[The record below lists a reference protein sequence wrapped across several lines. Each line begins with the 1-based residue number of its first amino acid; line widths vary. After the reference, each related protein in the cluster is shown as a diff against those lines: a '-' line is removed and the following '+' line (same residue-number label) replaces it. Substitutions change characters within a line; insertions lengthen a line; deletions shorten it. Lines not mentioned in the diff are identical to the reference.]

1 VTQADWNCYKG
12 ATTKMLE
19 FKDAL
24 NRVLERVSRLDNETV
39 GLADLNCR
47 VLAES
52 LYSNLDLPVSDNSSM
67 DGYALRAKDIQK
79 ASQNSPVTLSVEG
92 TVPAGNVSDV
102 EVERGTCV
110 RLFTGSFLPK
120 GADAVIMQEDT
131 ETVAESTS
139 IRCLDSVKPWENIRF
154 QGEDVKKGAL
164 LLEVG
169 ARVRARH
176 LGVMAAIG
184 KSEMK
189 VSRRPKVGIL
199 STGHELQEAG
209 TQLAPGA
216 IYESNRLILSE
227 MVRQIGGVPQVYPLV
242 DDTMEATK
250 AALEQAASENDAL
263 ITSGGVSVGDFD
275 LIRPAI
281 EALGGTIDFWKVR
294 LRPGKPFVFA
304 KLNGKPVFGLP
315 GNPVSAVTT
324 YMALA
329 RPALLQMQG
338 ATDVQA
344 NTRPCRLNESI
355 ANRSDRP
362 HFFRVQ
368 LDESDGVSSAGLQG
382 SHALQS
388 LSKADGWLCVDP
400 GQSLAEGD
408 AVLVMIWDD

>member
-1 VTQADWNCYKG
+1 
-12 ATTKMLE
+12 MLE
-19 FKDAL
+19 FNEAL
-24 NRVLERVSRLDNETV
+24 SRVLERVTRLDHETV
-39 GLADLNCR
+39 GLSDINCR
-47 VLAES
+47 VLAEP
-52 LYSNLDLPVSDNSSM
+52 LYSGLDLPVSDNSSM
-67 DGYALRAKDIQK
+67 DGYALRAEDIQK
-79 ASQNSPVTLSVEG
+79 ASKDLPITLTVAG
-92 TVPAGNVSDV
+92 TVPAGKVSSV
-102 EVERGTCV
+102 EVEQGTCV

-131 ETVAESTS
+131 ETVDGCSS
-139 IRCLDSVKPWENIRF
+139 IRCIDSVKPWENIRF

-164 LLEVG
+164 LIEAG
-169 ARVRARH
+169 TRIRARH
-176 LGVMAAIG
+176 LGMMAAIG
-184 KSEMK
+184 ASEIN
-189 VSRRPKVGIL
+189 VSRRPRVAIL

-209 TQLAPGA
+209 TELAPGA

-227 MVRQIGGVPQVYPLV
+227 MVRQVGGVPQIYPLV
-242 DDTMEATK
+242 DDTMDATK
-250 AALEQAASENDAL
+250 AALQRAAAENDAL

-281 EALGGTIDFWKVR
+281 EALGGKIDFWKVR

-304 KLNGKPVFGLP
+304 ELNGKPVFGLP

-324 YMALA
+324 YMVLA

-338 ATDVQA
+338 AAEVLATM
-344 NTRPCRLNESI
+344 RPCRLSESI

-368 LDESDGVSSAGLQG
+368 LNETDGASSAGLQG

-408 AVLVMIWDD
+408 AVSVMVWDD